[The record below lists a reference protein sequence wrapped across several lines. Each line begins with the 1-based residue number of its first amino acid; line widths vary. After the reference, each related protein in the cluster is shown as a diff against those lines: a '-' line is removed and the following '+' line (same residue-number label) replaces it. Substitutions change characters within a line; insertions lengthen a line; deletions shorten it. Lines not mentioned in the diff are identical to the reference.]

1 MQHEKFGSQVVGA
14 EPTWYRGLPTPYY
27 TQSHVEFRAKVRAF
41 VEAKIK
47 PFVDD
52 WLESGQG
59 YPTSLHKEFYDL
71 GLGGILFPQEFG
83 GSLETHDYFHRVI
96 LWDELARCG
105 GGMAF
110 AQLSVNSMALPPILF
125 AGSDELKQRVA
136 PGVVRGEK
144 FICLAISEPLAGSD
158 VSNLSTTA
166 VRNAEGK
173 WIINGQKKWI
183 SGAAQ
188 SDYITV
194 AARTADSGMMGL
206 SLFLVEAKQPGV
218 KVRKMKTQFDS
229 CHSTCF
235 VTLEDVQVT
244 DAEMIGEENM
254 GFMYL
259 VQNFNKERHTIAISA
274 LRQARILYEETFR
287 WARSRKTFGETLVS
301 HQLVRYKLAEMLR
314 MIDSTQDQVDRIAFQ
329 FKCGMS
335 DMDMAIDCSLV
346 KVNASL
352 CFEYAAKE
360 AAQIFGGSSLVSEGQ
375 GKTVERLYREVLAT
389 KIPGGAQDIIMDFAA
404 REVVRLAKKEE
415 KKQAAKL

>member
-1 MQHEKFGSQVVGA
+1 MQHPKFGNYVVGT
-14 EPTWYRGLPTPYY
+14 EPTWYRGVPTPYY
-27 TQSHVEFRAKVRAF
+27 TASHVAFRAKVRDF
-41 VEAKIK
+41 VEQRIK

-52 WLESGQG
+52 WLDAGEG
-59 YPTSLHKEFYDL
+59 YPMSLHKEFYDL
-71 GLGGILFPQEFG
+71 GLGGVLFPEEFG
-83 GSLETHDYFHRVI
+83 GSMESHDYFHRVI

-125 AGSDELKQRVA
+125 AGSEELKQRIA
-136 PGVVRGEK
+136 PAVVRGEK
-144 FICLAISEPLAGSD
+144 FICLAISEPQAGSD

-166 VRNAEGK
+166 VRTATG
-173 WIINGQKKWI
+173 WVINGQKKWI
-183 SGAAQ
+183 SGAMQ

-194 AARTADSGMMGL
+194 AARTADNGMMGL
-206 SLFLVEAKQPGV
+206 SLFVVDAKQAGV
-218 KVRKMKTQFDS
+218 KIRKMKTQFES

-235 VTLEDVQVT
+235 VTLEDVEVT
-244 DAEMIGEENM
+244 DADMIGDENM

-274 LRQARILYEETFR
+274 LRQARILYEETVR
-287 WARSRKTFGETLVS
+287 WARNRKTFGEHLIN

-314 MIDSTQDQVDRIAFQ
+314 MIDSTQDQIDRIAFQ
-329 FKCGMS
+329 FNAGMS

-360 AAQIFGGSSLVSEGQ
+360 AAQVFGGSSLVSEGQ

-404 REVVRLAKKEE
+404 REVLRLAKKEE
-415 KKQAAKL
+415 KTALAKL

>member
-1 MQHEKFGSQVVGA
+1 MQHPKFGNYVVGT
-14 EPTWYRGLPTPYY
+14 EPTWYRGVPTPYY
-27 TQSHVEFRAKVRAF
+27 TASHAAFRAKVRDF
-41 VEAKIK
+41 VEQKIK

-52 WLESGQG
+52 WLEAGEG
-59 YPTSLHKEFYDL
+59 YPMSLHKEFYDL
-71 GLGGILFPQEFG
+71 GLGGVLFPEEFG
-83 GSLETHDYFHRVI
+83 GSMESHDYFHRVI

-125 AGSDELKQRVA
+125 AGSEELKQRIA
-136 PGVVRGEK
+136 PAVVRGEK
-144 FICLAISEPLAGSD
+144 FICLAISEPQAGSD

-166 VRNAEGK
+166 VRTAAG
-173 WIINGQKKWI
+173 WVINGQKKWI
-183 SGAAQ
+183 SGAMQ

-194 AARTADSGMMGL
+194 AARTADNGMMGL
-206 SLFLVEAKQPGV
+206 SLFVVDAKQAGV
-218 KVRKMKTQFDS
+218 KIRKMKTQFES

-235 VTLEDVQVT
+235 VTLEDVEVT
-244 DAEMIGEENM
+244 DADMIGDENM

-274 LRQARILYEETFR
+274 LRQARILYEETVR
-287 WARSRKTFGETLVS
+287 WAKNRKTFGEYLIN

-314 MIDSTQDQVDRIAFQ
+314 MIDSTQDQIDRIAFQ
-329 FKCGMS
+329 FNAGMS

-360 AAQIFGGSSLVSEGQ
+360 AAQVFGGSSLVSEGQ

-404 REVVRLAKKEE
+404 REVLRLAKKEE
-415 KKQAAKL
+415 KAALAKL